1 MQTHFQQH
9 KRTGYRLNQRGLAEG
24 LFSQGFLRQQKG
36 FVGPIGDDIPSLI
49 PLTVALLVFFGAFGF
64 AFNSFEEKKAEF
76 DQRLILLSVG
86 KTLKGDNLLDNY
98 QKWKDA
104 CESIEVTR
112 YKFKAV
118 VFLVS
123 TKPDA
128 TFYNYE
134 FFHDWQEGPT
144 VPGDDYTRTDDLR
157 VYNFNNTDQP
167 LVCDNEGVHDGMGGT
182 EEIFSSKALAQKT
195 LRINFPVALAKDTV
209 FRPAILAVMVW
220 KS

>member
-1 MQTHFQQH
+1 MQTHFRQH
-9 KRTGYRLNQRGLAEG
+9 KRTGFRLNQRGLAEG

-76 DQRLILLSVG
+76 DQRLMLLSIG

-104 CESIEVTR
+104 CNSIEVTR

-134 FFHDWQEGPT
+134 FFHDWQDDTSFVSEPCYSCT
-144 VPGDDYTRTDDLR
+144 GDKR
-157 VYNFNNTDQP
+157 VYKMKDSGGSEQF
-167 LVCDNEGVHDGMGGT
+167 LVCDNLSNLEP
-182 EEIFSSKALAQKT
+182 INSSKALSQKT
-195 LRINFPVALAKDTV
+195 LRINFPVALGKDDV

-220 KS
+220 KT

>member
-1 MQTHFQQH
+1 MQIHFQQH
-9 KRTGYRLNQRGLAEG
+9 KRTGCRLNQR
-24 LFSQGFLRQQKG
+24 G

-76 DQRLILLSVG
+76 DQRLLLLSIG
-86 KTLKGDNLLDNY
+86 KTLKGDNLLDSY
-98 QKWKDA
+98 EKWKDA
-104 CESIEVTR
+104 CEGLEVTR

-128 TFYNYE
+128 SFYNYE
-134 FFHDWQEGPT
+134 FFHDWQDDTSFFSEPCYT
-144 VPGDDYTRTDDLR
+144 CTGDKR
-157 VYNFNNTDQP
+157 VYKMKDSGGSEQF
-167 LVCDNEGVHDGMGGT
+167 LVCDNEGPHEGITDLST
-182 EEIFSSKALAQKT
+182 LEEINSSKALAQKT
-195 LRINFPVALAKDTV
+195 LRINFPVALAIEDI

-220 KS
+220 KQ